1 MAATKIKDLCVVVA
15 RYEKDGKVKNV
26 YENIG
31 HIMKLDD
38 GSEMMH
44 LKASAVPFALRDE
57 KYATVVVSRFDVT
70 ERGAAPSAPVTSD
83 VPF

>member
-1 MAATKIKDLCVVVA
+1 LCVVVA

-44 LKASAVPFALRDE
+44 LKASVVPFALRDE
-57 KYATVVVSRFDVT
+57 KYATVVVSRFEVT
-70 ERGAAPSAPVTSD
+70 ERGAVSAPAAD
-83 VPF
+83 PNDPPF